1 MVAALYQRRKKQAV
15 MDRRYRTEQ
24 LRFDRACGFGAAVT
38 ARELFNAAGG
48 IDELLFTG
56 KERVT
61 SGTDADA
68 NILPSRTGVIHRSAC
83 ANDIGF
89 LIVWVN
95 VRFHLEK
102 ECRR

>member
-1 MVAALYQRRKKQAV
+1 MVATLYQRQKKLAV
-15 MDRRYRTEQ
+15 MDRRYRTEP
-24 LRFDRACGFGAAVT
+24 LRFDRARGFSAAVT

-48 IDELLFTG
+48 VDELLFTG

-68 NILPSRTGVIHRSAC
+68 NIAPSRTGVIHRSAG
-83 ANDIGF
+83 AHDIGF
-89 LIVWVN
+89 LVIWVN